1 MIAQAVEDRLES
13 TCPECTGFAYPP
25 REEVGGVVVS
35 GILNRLEVRDDHAL
49 VELTGVLRLG
59 TMADV
64 RRLLIKLLADH
75 ERLLIDL
82 SRIRLEWEPAVQV
95 FPSVLT
101 DAGGWPAARLVLF
114 GADDWMSSNLRA
126 LHVQRTVPVVRTRA
140 DAERRVLERPDRVT
154 RARELPAH
162 SGAPRA
168 ARMFLSDV
176 CLDWGAVDLYED
188 AALVASELVTN
199 AVVHAESTSRLRIGL
214 DHRGLWLEVRD
225 YRPGDA
231 PRPRPRVIGGNGGRG
246 LHVVDA
252 VAQQWGVT
260 DHPDGKTV
268 WALLRVRSG

>member
-1 MIAQAVEDRLES
+1 MIDETGPAPS
-13 TCPECTGFAYPP
+13 CPDCAAFTYPP
-25 REEVGGVVVS
+25 REEVGAVVVS
-35 GILNRLEVRDDHAL
+35 GVLNRLEVRDDHAL

-101 DAGGWPAARLVLF
+101 DAGGWPAAGLVLF
-114 GADDWMSSNLRA
+114 GADDWMSSNLGA
-126 LHVQRTVPVVRTRA
+126 LHVSRTVPVVATRA
-140 DAERRVLERPDRVT
+140 DAERRMLERPDRVT

-162 SGAPRA
+162 PGAPRA
-168 ARMFLSDV
+168 ARVFLSDA
-176 CLDWGAVDLYED
+176 CLDWGVAELYED
-188 AALVASELVTN
+188 LALVASELVTN
-199 AVVHAESTSRLRIGL
+199 AVQHAGSTSRLRIAL

-231 PRPRPRVIGGNGGRG
+231 PRPRPRIIGGDGGRG

-252 VAQQWGVT
+252 VAHQWGVT

-268 WALLRVRSG
+268 WALIRLPSG